1 MRALLEHPRVTAAK
15 TLVAVLLVGIGVA
28 IGTLLDGGGRDKRPD
43 GLELRVASARRS
55 LTAKAAELRTARA
68 DAGRA
73 EAAADRAEAEL
84 NATRRA
90 NRRLGRELAS
100 ERRALRR
107 AKRRR

>member
-1 MRALLEHPRVTAAK
+1 MRALREHPRVTAAK
-15 TLVAVLLVGIGVA
+15 TLVAVLLVGIGVGL
-28 IGTLLDGGGRDKRPD
+28 GTLLDGGGRDKRVD
-43 GLELRVASARRS
+43 ALEIRMASAGRS
-55 LTAKAAELRTARA
+55 LTAKAAELRSARGVARA
-68 DAGRA
+68 G